1 MINYSPV
8 RGRGVAVKHAA
19 LSRPRSR
26 VRIPSLPPSKEK
38 AAQAAFFIVIQ
49 TGQEK
54 GSNPALPVCC
64 AIAPAKQRK
73 SCASGFFYCHPDRAG
88 KGFESR
94 TSSVLRDRSRQA
106 KKKLRKR
113 LFLLSPRPGGKR
125 VRIPH
130 FQCAA
135 RSLPPSK
142 EKAAQAAFF
151 IVTQTGRWEILSL

>member
-1 MINYSPV
+1 MGAIGLFICGFHETIKYLTSKSSHDKLFTCSGAWCSGQTCGPV
-8 RGRGVAVKHAA
+8 
-19 LSRPRSR
+19 
-26 VRIPSLPPSKEK
+26 K
-38 AAQAAFFIVIQ
+38 AEIA
-49 TGQEK
+49 
-54 GSNPALPVCC
+54 GSNPV
-64 AIAPAKQRK
+64 APAKQRK